1 MDSKIPFI
9 FTKLPKKSMPE
20 MQKQARDIA
29 RFSAVLIYLILLFL
43 LEIKS
48 GDSEVPGNL
57 DSPAFV
63 HTMQLFQFV
72 AALITFI
79 FPALLIVWFLAPE
92 RLSYLGLANFPRPV
106 YFFLAFALILCA
118 SPLISELSTWNQHM
132 SLPGWLSG
140 LETWMKNSEDK
151 AGELTTAMLKMDT
164 LVSLGINLIVIA
176 FMAALSEELFFRGLL
191 QNVLKEVFRN
201 YHVAVWTAAI
211 IFSAFHMQF
220 YGFLPRMILGAGL
233 GYLYVWS
240 GSIWVSVL
248 AHFTNNAFGVI
259 AEYLQQHGKV
269 APKLDAVGSSK
280 EDLIYVLCSIL
291 FCSLLLIAAYRFRL
305 RPTNKKEDQAKI
317 STGEIS

>member
-1 MDSKIPFI
+1 
-9 FTKLPKKSMPE
+9 MPE

-48 GDSEVPGNL
+48 GDSDIPGNL
-57 DSPAFV
+57 GNPSFI

-79 FPALLIVWFLAPE
+79 FPALLIAWFLAPD
-92 RLSYLGLANFPRPV
+92 RLSYLGVSDLPRPM
-106 YFFLAFALILCA
+106 YFLLAFALIICA
-118 SPLISELSTWNQHM
+118 SPLIGILSTWNQQM
-132 SLPGWLSG
+132 SLPSWLSG

-151 AGELTTAMLKMDT
+151 AGLLTTAMLKMDT
-164 LVSLGINLIVIA
+164 PVSLIINLIVIA

-259 AEYLQQHGKV
+259 SEYLQQHGKV
-269 APKLDAVGSSK
+269 VTKLDTVGSAR

-291 FCSLLLIAAYRFRL
+291 FCTMLLIVSYRL
-305 RPTNKKEDQAKI
+305 RWRPGSKRDDL
-317 STGEIS
+317 SEISQG